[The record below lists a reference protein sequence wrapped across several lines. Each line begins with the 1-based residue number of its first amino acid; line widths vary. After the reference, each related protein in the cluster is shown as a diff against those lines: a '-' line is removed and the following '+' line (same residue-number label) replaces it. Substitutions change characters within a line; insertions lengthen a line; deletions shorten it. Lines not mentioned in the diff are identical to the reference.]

1 MALIVLIRHELIFL
15 AHGGLNSIYFLQCNS
30 YMTELHQPCCT
41 ELPEMSSEQLA
52 RLASLFR
59 LLGDEGRL
67 KLVMACIDEPQPV
80 CCLSE
85 ISGMSQP
92 LTSHHLKG
100 LREARILK
108 SSRRGKQVF
117 YELDDHHIR
126 HVVLDLANHVME
138 PSD

>member
-1 MALIVLIRHELIFL
+1 MSESR
-15 AHGGLNSIYFLQCNS
+15 
-30 YMTELHQPCCT
+30 QPCCT
-41 ELPEMSSEQLA
+41 ELPDLSQEQLS

-67 KLVMACIDEPQPV
+67 KLVMACIDGPQTV

-92 LTSHHLKG
+92 LTSHHLRG

-108 SSRRGKQVF
+108 SSRKGKQVF
-117 YELDDHHIR
+117 YELDDYHIR
-126 HVVLDLANHVME
+126 HVVLDLASHVLE
-138 PSD
+138 PCD

>member
-1 MALIVLIRHELIFL
+1 
-15 AHGGLNSIYFLQCNS
+15 
-30 YMTELHQPCCT
+30 MTESHPPCCT

-67 KLVMACIDEPQPV
+67 KLVLACIDTPQPV

-85 ISGMSQP
+85 LSGMSQP
-92 LTSHHLKG
+92 LTSHHLRG

-108 SSRRGKQVF
+108 SSRRGKQVI

-126 HVVLDLANHVME
+126 HVVLDLASHLLESSE
-138 PSD
+138 P

>member
-1 MALIVLIRHELIFL
+1 
-15 AHGGLNSIYFLQCNS
+15 
-30 YMTELHQPCCT
+30 MTDSQQTCCT
-41 ELPEMSSEQLA
+41 ELPAMTPEQLT

-67 KLVMACIDEPQPV
+67 KLVMACIDGPQPV

-92 LTSHHLKG
+92 LTSHHLRG

-108 SSRRGKQVF
+108 SSRKGKQVL
-117 YELDDHHIR
+117 YELDDYHIR
-126 HVVLDLANHVME
+126 HVVLDLASHVLE
-138 PSD
+138 P

>member
-1 MALIVLIRHELIFL
+1 
-15 AHGGLNSIYFLQCNS
+15 
-30 YMTELHQPCCT
+30 MTEPHQPCRA
-41 ELPEMSSEQLA
+41 ELPEISSEQLA
-52 RLASLFR
+52 RLASIFR

-67 KLVMACIDEPQPV
+67 KLVMACIDTPQPV

-92 LTSHHLKG
+92 LTSHHLRG

-108 SSRRGKQVF
+108 SSRHGKQVL

-126 HVVLDLANHVME
+126 HVVLDLVSHVLE
-138 PSD
+138 FSD

>member
-1 MALIVLIRHELIFL
+1 MSE
-15 AHGGLNSIYFLQCNS
+15 S
-30 YMTELHQPCCT
+30 HQPCCT
-41 ELPEMSSEQLA
+41 ELPDLSQDQLS

-67 KLVMACIDEPQPV
+67 KLVMACIDGPQPV

-92 LTSHHLKG
+92 LTSHHLRG

-108 SSRRGKQVF
+108 SSRKGKQVF
-117 YELDDHHIR
+117 YELDDYHIR
-126 HVVLDLANHVME
+126 HVVLDLASHVLE
-138 PSD
+138 PFA